1 VPELTDPQGAAVSN
15 RIRILSLALA
25 LSLGALALVLVAS
38 SLGAAAASAG
48 LGSALV
54 GSAPV
59 GTGPSELAVD
69 STTHTIYV
77 ANGYNDNGPN
87 GPKTAGD
94 TVSVIDS
101 QRCDARDVSQCKG
114 PWPTITV
121 GKLPGGIAVDEQ
133 TDTVYVSSVGNN
145 SVSVFNGATCNATD
159 TAGCRQT
166 PASVPVG
173 LEPLSVFADPANH
186 TVYVTNYGAPA
197 TGGNPANSTTVSMIN
212 SATCNATDLAS
223 CPTQAPPTVTVSGA
237 ADAVTADQSTG
248 SVYVTTIG
256 KGLRNGWSVFSA
268 ATCNATVQS
277 GCGSIGR
284 LPGDPSG
291 PNDGEVDDA
300 NDTLYTANYD
310 NTVSAYDLSRCN
322 AADLAGCANDKPG
335 TVTPWPDPNFQEN
348 DLYAAVDQS
357 LHSVYVSYEKNA
369 ALVVVNTNVCNGT
382 HLAACA
388 RLKPPSIHTGADPE
402 GVVLDPTT
410 QTLYTANE
418 VDNDISV
425 IDPST
430 CSAGDTEGCRHSA
443 PSVAIP
449 GAGEIATDDAVHTAY
464 VAAGTDELA
473 MINTR
478 RCNADR
484 TAGCA
489 GPTPDAKVG
498 KYPFD
503 VATNPKTGT
512 IYVTDFGTRST
523 GHITPHS
530 RGDITV
536 IDARRCNATRTTGCS
551 HLRTLRLS
559 AGLPND
565 VVVNPVTDT
574 VYATVAAAH
583 GRDIVDVFNGATCN
597 ATNTAGCN
605 QKPGELKLGA
615 SGGGLGK
622 SSLYLAV
629 NPKNNTL
636 YATHV
641 LWAALD
647 AHTVYVLDGATCDAA
662 DHAGCGQKPATITVG
677 DDPRT
682 PAVDPGTD
690 TIYVPNQASGDYA
703 ATVSVINGAT
713 CNAVRHGGCHHRPL
727 ATPVGFGA
735 INVAVDPKSH
745 RVYTANL
752 EDASVSVID
761 GAACNRRH
769 HGGCRK
775 PPVQDAVGNYPY
787 AIAADPGAGSAYV
800 ANSDNTV
807 SVLPVAR

>member
-1 VPELTDPQGAAVSN
+1 VLN
-15 RIRILSLALA
+15 RIRILSLALP
-25 LSLGALALVLVAS
+25 LSLGAVVLALVAS
-38 SLGAAAASAG
+38 SLGASAAPSG
-48 LGSALV
+48 FGSARV
-54 GSAPV
+54 GSARV
-59 GTGPSELAVD
+59 GEGPSELAVD
-69 STTHTIYV
+69 PATHTIYV

-87 GPKTAGD
+87 AGGD
-94 TVSVIDS
+94 TVSVIDTL
-101 QRCDARDVSQCKG
+101 RCDARDVSRCKG
-114 PWPTITV
+114 PWPTIKV
-121 GKLPGGIAVDEQ
+121 GKLPAGIAVDQQ
-133 TDTVYVSSVGNN
+133 TDTVYVASVGDN

-159 TAGCRQT
+159 TSGCGQT

-197 TGGNPANSTTVSMIN
+197 TGGNPANSTTISMIN
-212 SATCNATDLAS
+212 SATCNATDLAA
-223 CPTQAPPTVTVSGA
+223 CPTAPPPTVTVGGA
-237 ADAVTADQSTG
+237 ADAVTVDQNTS

-256 KGLRNGWSVFSA
+256 KGLQNGWSVFSA

-291 PNDGEVDDA
+291 PNDGEVDEA

-310 NTVSAYDLSRCN
+310 NTISAYDLSRCD
-322 AADLAGCANDKPG
+322 AADLAGCADDKPG

-348 DLYAAVDQS
+348 DLYAAVDPS
-357 LHSVYVSYEKNA
+357 LHSVYVSFEKDA

-388 RLKPPSIHTGADPE
+388 RLRPASIHTGAEPE
-402 GVVLDPTT
+402 GVILDPTT

-430 CSAGDTEGCRHSA
+430 CSAEDTKGCRHPA
-443 PSVAIP
+443 PSVAVP
-449 GAGEIATDDAVHTAY
+449 GAGEVATDDAVHTAY

-489 GPTPDAKVG
+489 HTTSDAKVG
-498 KYPFD
+498 EYPAA
-503 VATNPKTGT
+503 VATNPQTGT
-512 IYVTDFGTRST
+512 IYVSTFGPHST
-523 GHITPHS
+523 GHITL
-530 RGDITV
+530 IN
-536 IDARRCNATRTTGCS
+536 ARRCNATRTTGCS
-551 HLRTLRLS
+551 HLKTLALS
-559 AGLPND
+559 AGLPNELA
-565 VVVNPVTDT
+565 VNPVNDT
-574 VYATVAAAH
+574 IYATVAAAH
-583 GRDIVDVFNGATCN
+583 GHDIVDVFNGATCN
-597 ATNTAGCN
+597 AATTTGCD
-605 QKPGELKLGA
+605 QKPGELKLGT

-629 NPKNNTL
+629 NPKTNTL

-641 LWAALD
+641 IWATAD
-647 AHTVYVLDGATCDAA
+647 AHTVYVLDGATCDAD

-677 DDPRT
+677 DDPRV

-713 CNAVRHGGCHHRPL
+713 CNAGHHSGCHHRP
-727 ATPVGFGA
+727 PVVSVGFGA
-735 INVAVDPKSH
+735 LNLAVDPSTQ
-745 RVYTANL
+745 RVYTTNL

-761 GAACNRRH
+761 GATCNSRH

-775 PPVQDAVGNYPY
+775 PPVQDAVGNYPF
-787 AIAADPGAGSAYV
+787 AVAVDPGARSAYV
-800 ANSDNTV
+800 VNSDNTV
-807 SVLPVAR
+807 SVLPLGR